1 MYSIFLQSTSVLVC
15 SVHLVALYVCGISIV
30 LWYMLCD
37 GFTYF
42 SQVVGVTSA
51 LPERVP
57 RDLHVGVSTNKW
69 LYSCK
74 SVSSGG
80 TVGFLVTTS
89 GDLYQYWN
97 GRSGQRVA
105 TGLPVNDHLFGV
117 ADVYGV
123 CSKIKSEMLS
133 GKLDGVSVH

>member
-15 SVHLVALYVCGISIV
+15 SVHVLVLYVCTISIV

-42 SQVVGVTSA
+42 SQIVGVTSA
-51 LPERVP
+51 LPESVP
-57 RDLHVGVSTNKW
+57 SHLIAGVSTNKW
-69 LYSCK
+69 LYDCSRL
-74 SVSSGG
+74 SSGG
-80 TVGFLVTTS
+80 TVGLLVTTS

-105 TGLPVNDHLFGV
+105 TGLPVNQHIWGAASV
-117 ADVYGV
+117 EYK

-133 GKLDGVSVH
+133 GKCECVSG